1 MNDLMMRKNLREF
14 KEKYKSKVSAK
25 ALKAFA
31 YDVFTEYPKQII
43 DEEMEM
49 EEERGG
55 RFGRDDDGK
64 TT

>member
-43 DEEMEM
+43 DEEME
-49 EEERGG
+49 EGRGG

-64 TT
+64 TA